1 MKSDQSD
8 DKSQFFPWFDPM
20 GASGRLRLVLW
31 FLLFL
36 LVVALQGPRF
46 ITSLPGNLNSGSDFF
61 QDWASAK
68 DWLEGRPIYGPLADS
83 LNRFLDIQADNK
95 NTTMDVHVNAHPP
108 FSLFVV
114 LPFAFLSY
122 VHAMLLWNLVMLGL
136 FVCSIV
142 FVVKTMNLPWHW
154 WGVFPLG
161 TLFLLCGPVQS
172 QIIQGQW
179 NFLLLALL
187 LATYLFDLKNKPW
200 LSGISLGIAAAL
212 KLTPI
217 FLILW
222 FVLDRKWK
230 SLFAFIL
237 SFVVCNLLAI
247 IVFGLPDAMDY
258 LFRVLP
264 VVREFEGY
272 PGNISWNG
280 FMGKLFFPIHPE
292 LLPPLILAPTLGKTF
307 ALVLQIAFTSLWV
320 VLFFLPMPEKRERL
334 FLLGI
339 VIMLLVSPITWDHYL
354 VLALPALAFSWRD
367 LRQHPMLNI
376 FFLITLV
383 FFSVCLGDLQLLLK
397 QTKPLDAFYGPIYS
411 VTLLSIPTYA
421 LFLLLM
427 MLLHPIFR
435 NPEIPQAP
443 SSQKII

>member
-1 MKSDQSD
+1 
-8 DKSQFFPWFDPM
+8 
-20 GASGRLRLVLW
+20 
-31 FLLFL
+31 
-36 LVVALQGPRF
+36 
-46 ITSLPGNLNSGSDFF
+46 
-61 QDWASAK
+61 
-68 DWLEGRPIYGPLADS
+68 
-83 LNRFLDIQADNK
+83 
-95 NTTMDVHVNAHPP
+95 
-108 FSLFVV
+108 
-114 LPFAFLSY
+114 
-122 VHAMLLWNLVMLGL
+122 MLGL
-136 FVCSIV
+136 FVCSSV
-142 FVVKTMNLPWHW
+142 FVVKTMNLPWRW
-154 WGVFPLG
+154 WSLFPLG

-179 NFLLLALL
+179 NFLLLSLL
-187 LATYLFDLKNKPW
+187 LATYFFDLKNKPW

-217 FLILW
+217 FLVLW
-222 FVLDRKWK
+222 FLFDRKWK

-237 SFVVCNLLAI
+237 SFVLCNLLAI

-264 VVREFEGY
+264 EVSKFEGY

-280 FMGKLFFPIHPE
+280 FMGKLFFPIHAE
-292 LLPPLILAPTLGKTF
+292 LLPPLILAPALGK
-307 ALVLQIAFTSLWV
+307 ALALLLQIVFTSFWV

-397 QTKPLDAFYGPIYS
+397 QSKPLDAFYGPIYS
-411 VTLLSIPTYA
+411 VTLFSIPTYA
-421 LFLLLM
+421 LFILLM

-435 NPEIPQAP
+435 KPEIPQAP

>member
-1 MKSDQSD
+1 MKPDQSNNES
-8 DKSQFFPWFDPM
+8 KLFPWFDPM
-20 GASGRLRLVLW
+20 GASEKFRPVLW

-36 LVVALQGPRF
+36 MVVSLQGPHF
-46 ITSLPGNLNSGSDFF
+46 IYSLPGNLNSGSDFF

-68 DWLEGRPIYGPLADS
+68 DWLDGRPIYGPLADS
-83 LNRFLDIQADNK
+83 LNRFLDIEADNK

-114 LPFAFLSY
+114 LPFAFLPY
-122 VHAMLLWNLVMLGL
+122 VPAMLLWNLVMLGL

-142 FVVKTMNLPWHW
+142 FVVKTMNLPWLW

-161 TLFLLCGPVQS
+161 TLFLLCGPLQS
-172 QIIQGQW
+172 QINQAQW
-179 NFLLLALL
+179 NFLLLSLL
-187 LATYLFDLKNKPW
+187 LAAYSFDLKNKPW

-222 FVLDRKWK
+222 FVFDRKWK

-237 SFVVCNLLAI
+237 SFMMCNLLAI
-247 IVFGLPDAMDY
+247 IVFGFPDVKDY
-258 LFRVLP
+258 LLRVLP
-264 VVREFEGY
+264 LVRDFEGSL
-272 PGNISWNG
+272 GNISLNG
-280 FMGKLFFPIHPE
+280 FMGKLFFPEHPE
-292 LLPPLILAPTLGKTF
+292 LLPPLILAPSLGK
-307 ALVLQIAFTSLWV
+307 ALALILQIAFTSLWV
-320 VLFFLPMPEKRERL
+320 ILFFLPMPEKRERL
-334 FLLGI
+334 FFIGI
-339 VIMLLVSPITWDHYL
+339 VIMLFVSPITWDHYL
-354 VLALPALAFSWRD
+354 VLALPVLAFSWRD
-367 LRQHPMLNI
+367 LRQHPILNI

-383 FFSVCLGDLQLLLK
+383 LFSVCLGDLQLHLM
-397 QTKPLDAFYGPIYS
+397 QSKPLDAFYGPIYS
-411 VTLLSIPTYA
+411 VTLFSIPTYA

-435 NPEIPQAP
+435 KPEMPPAP